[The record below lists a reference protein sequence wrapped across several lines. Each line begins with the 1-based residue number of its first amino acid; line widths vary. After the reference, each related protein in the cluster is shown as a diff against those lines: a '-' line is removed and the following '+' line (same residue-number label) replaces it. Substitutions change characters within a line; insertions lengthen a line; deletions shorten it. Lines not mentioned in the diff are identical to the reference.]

1 MKYTHILATTTVAIT
16 SALVPATSLAQT
28 TTTASLERISIVGS
42 RSEIKQNKLA
52 AASYII
58 DEQAIQNAGQPFL
71 IDLLR
76 GLPGI
81 SVAQSGSVGGLTEL
95 RLRGAESNHV
105 LVLIDGV
112 VVNDESQGGLVDFAH
127 LTTANI
133 VSVELLQGPQSALW
147 GSGAVAGVISIKTR
161 NGDAAQRNVR
171 INVGNNSEFGVG
183 GTLGGQQ
190 QDVTWLLDA
199 QHISTDGQNVA
210 RQGDEDDGYKNTT
223 LSANLNWQINEKQSL
238 AINLRGVDYQ
248 NDFDAVD
255 FFTTGLPV
263 DADNTTEGKQLSA
276 NIHWQLAQTDS
287 LSHNLIAQYSDNDS
301 ENFAAGVS
309 TGDTNAQKLRLGYYA
324 SYASNLLESVN
335 LGIEHVTDDFAQGGP
350 IGFGD
355 PNQTQSVDT
364 LAVFGDAVVNV
375 NSDWSVNGSL
385 RLDNNSDFDD
395 QTSYRL
401 GLNYQISRQWSWFI
415 SQGEAVR
422 NPTFTER
429 FGFFPQSFIGNAEL
443 QPETAKTLETGI
455 RFIPHAGVL
464 VQLNAFDSELENEI
478 NGFVFEPLS
487 GLFTA
492 TNRMAMSERE
502 GLELMLEQT
511 LSAFKVSANYSYV
524 DASELSDTEFA
535 SVELRRPRHTGS
547 VRVNYLPSNSPI
559 KANLQLD
566 YTGSRI
572 DQFFPP
578 FPQPAERVD
587 LRAYWLVNATV
598 TYQFSD
604 SATVQFSA
612 HNLFDHEYED
622 VVGFVGEGLQWRV
635 NTQYRF

>member
-1 MKYTHILATTTVAIT
+1 MKHTHILATTTVAIA
-16 SALVPATSLAQT
+16 SALAPAAALAQST
-28 TTTASLERISIVGS
+28 NNNLERISVVGS
-42 RSEIKQNKLA
+42 RGEISQSKLA

-127 LTTANI
+127 LSTANI

-147 GSGAVAGVISIKTR
+147 GSGAIAGVISIKTR
-161 NGDAAQRNVR
+161 NGKTAQRNVR
-171 INVGNNSEFGVG
+171 VNLGNNAEYGIGATFS
-183 GTLGGQQ
+183 GQQ
-190 QDVTWLLDA
+190 EQFSWLLDA
-199 QHISTDGQNVA
+199 QHITTDGQNVA
-210 RQGDEDDGYKNTT
+210 RQGDEDDGYENTT
-223 LSANLNWQINEKQSL
+223 IGANLNWQISDKQSL
-238 AINLRGVDYQ
+238 AVNLRGVDYQ

-255 FFTTGLPV
+255 FFTTGLPI
-263 DADNTTEGKQLSA
+263 DADNMTEGTQLSA
-276 NIHWQLAQTDS
+276 NLHWQLAQTDV
-287 LSHNLIAQYSDNDS
+287 LTHNLIAQYSHNES
-301 ENFAAGVS
+301 ENFTAGVT
-309 TGDTNAQKLRLGYYA
+309 TGDTNAQKVRLGYYA
-324 SYASNLLESVN
+324 SYTSNLLESANIGV
-335 LGIEHVTDDFAQGGP
+335 EHVTDDFEQGGP

-355 PNQTQSVDT
+355 PNQTQSIDA
-364 LAVFGDAVVNV
+364 LAVFADAIINV
-375 NSDWSVNGSL
+375 SNDWSINGSA
-385 RLDNNSDFDD
+385 RWDDNSDFDD

-401 GLNYQISRQWSWFI
+401 GLNYQISRQWSWFVSHGKAI
-415 SQGEAVR
+415 R

-429 FGFFPQSFIGNAEL
+429 FGFFPQTFVGNAEL
-443 QPETAKTLETGI
+443 QPETAKTLETGV

-464 VQLNAFDSELENEI
+464 VQLNAFDSKLKNEI
-478 NGFVFEPLS
+478 NGFVFEPVS

-492 TNRMAMSERE
+492 ANRIAISERE
-502 GLELMLEQT
+502 GVELMLEQT
-511 LSAFKVSANYSYV
+511 LSVIKISANYSYL

-535 SVELRRPRHTGS
+535 TVELRRPRHTGS
-547 VRVNYLPSNSPI
+547 IRVNYLPNDSQWQ
-559 KANLQLD
+559 ANLHLD

-578 FPQPAERVD
+578 FPQPAERVN
-587 LRAYWLVNATV
+587 LAAYWLANAAIS
-598 TYQFSD
+598 YDFND
-604 SATVQFSA
+604 SARVQFSA
-612 HNLFDHEYED
+612 HNLFDHAYED
-622 VVGFVGEGLQWRV
+622 VVGFVGEGLQWRI